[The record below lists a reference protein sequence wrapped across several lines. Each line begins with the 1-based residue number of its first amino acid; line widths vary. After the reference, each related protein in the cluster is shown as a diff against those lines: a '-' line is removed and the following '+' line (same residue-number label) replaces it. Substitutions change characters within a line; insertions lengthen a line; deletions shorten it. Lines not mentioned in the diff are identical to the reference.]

1 MPKRFESLPKRALK
15 RSQWARQRSN
25 ISGGRNTAFFVYND
39 IMAVKNKQ
47 VKLNNYS
54 VVDTNPSENSLDIS
68 EFEKDIINKYI
79 NKHLNDVLPG
89 TGDDIELV
97 KISSNFF
104 YDSYGIVSN
113 NKKFLLKISLDPD
126 NEKLST
132 EKNSLEC
139 ISDFISPQVISYDKD
154 YMHGVEFLLTT
165 WENGESFEIFGID
178 DFIYNLGTFCAVAD
192 GVHESKNEDAI
203 DFKNNFLRN
212 ESVLSLFE
220 TIDDKE
226 LLIFEKL
233 VDLNIQDV
241 EKIFLKIKD
250 DYLPQYT
257 EDIPVL
263 CHGNMKPSNILYLEG
278 YIKLINFEFSFKC
291 DLYYSLLKTVTDLY
305 LYHNEKTVKE
315 FLVKYHNASR
325 ILGDLNFN
333 EFFKNYEKK
342 KKINTIL
349 LFQDLL
355 HKILFHFVAYG
366 AYYNSEYLIKYMNT
380 YLNLKPTIEEVFPEY
395 INSFDKLFFTVMPTV
410 KTYDMEQL
418 KIIRNM

>member
-104 YDSYGIVSN
+104 YDSYSIVSN

-203 DFKNNFLRN
+203 DFKNNFLR
-212 ESVLSLFE
+212 
-220 TIDDKE
+220 
-226 LLIFEKL
+226 
-233 VDLNIQDV
+233 
-241 EKIFLKIKD
+241 KD